1 MKEYWQDQPLSK
13 KIRIIF
19 IVLLVIIALIFVV
32 RNWQPVEVI
41 FVFFRMHIPLTL
53 IILISGIIG
62 FAIGSLFDYKK
73 FKQRDIEIK
82 RLTQKL
88 NEKEETSRVDL

>member
-1 MKEYWQDQPLSK
+1 MKEYWQNLPLSK

-19 IVLLVIIALIFVV
+19 IVLVSIIALIFVI
-32 RNWQPVEVI
+32 RNWQPVEII
-41 FVFFRMHIPLTL
+41 FVFFKLQVPLTL
-53 IILISGIIG
+53 IILISGLIG

-73 FKQRDIEIK
+73 FKQRDNEIK

-88 NEKEETSRVDL
+88 NEKEEASRVDV

>member
-1 MKEYWQDQPLSK
+1 MKENWQNLPLSK

-19 IVLLVIIALIFVV
+19 IVLVSIIALIFVI
-32 RNWQPVEVI
+32 RNWQPVEII
-41 FVFFRMHIPLTL
+41 FVFFRLHVPLTL
-53 IILISGIIG
+53 IIIISGLIG

-73 FKQRDIEIK
+73 FKQRDNEIK

-88 NEKEETSRVDL
+88 NEKEEASRVDV